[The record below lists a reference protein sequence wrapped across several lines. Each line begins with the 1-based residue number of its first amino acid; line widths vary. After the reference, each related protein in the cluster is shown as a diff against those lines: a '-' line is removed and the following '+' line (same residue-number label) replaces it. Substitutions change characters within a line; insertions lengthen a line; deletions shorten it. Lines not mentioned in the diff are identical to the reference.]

1 MPPSKKPASKA
12 PKTKARSASAKPA
25 AKSPARPAAKSARA
39 GARKPAKPVKP
50 VKKATGKAPAK
61 ALAKRA
67 ARKPAPKAAAVTSI
81 PAMSPETSPPPVQAP
96 PKPRTPP
103 ERSMEFAIEAAR
115 LLADYQCSDVTVLD
129 IHGRN
134 QVMDFLVIGSGTS
147 ATQMRSVLE
156 YVEKLGEKQG
166 FAAYRS
172 SRDERGLWLVL
183 DCVDVVV
190 HLFEPNTR
198 AHYDLEMMWG
208 DAPRVEWERPD
219 QKPRDRAGLGVGG

>member
-1 MPPSKKPASKA
+1 
-12 PKTKARSASAKPA
+12 
-25 AKSPARPAAKSARA
+25 
-39 GARKPAKPVKP
+39 
-50 VKKATGKAPAK
+50 
-61 ALAKRA
+61 
-67 ARKPAPKAAAVTSI
+67 
-81 PAMSPETSPPPVQAP
+81 
-96 PKPRTPP
+96 
-103 ERSMEFAIEAAR
+103 MEFAIEAAR

>member
-1 MPPSKKPASKA
+1 MA
-12 PKTKARSASAKPA
+12 PKAKARSSSAKPSAKRAAKPA
-25 AKSPARPAAKSARA
+25 ARPPRPAVKKPTKSARQA
-39 GARKPAKPVKP
+39 AP
-50 VKKATGKAPAK
+50 KAAAKAPAK
-61 ALAKRA
+61 APAKRA
-67 ARKPAPKAAAVTSI
+67 PRKPAPEATEVVA
-81 PAMSPETSPPPVQAP
+81 PVQTSAP
-96 PKPRTPP
+96 SKPPTPP
-103 ERSMEFAIEAAR
+103 ERSKEFAIEAAR
-115 LLADYQCSDVTVLD
+115 MLADYQCGDVTVLD
-129 IHGRN
+129 IRGRN
-134 QVMDFLVIGSGTS
+134 QVMDFVVIGSGTS

-208 DAPRVEWERPD
+208 DAPRVEWERAD

>member
-1 MPPSKKPASKA
+1 MPPSKKPVSKA
-12 PKTKARSASAKPA
+12 PKAKARSASAKA
-25 AKSPARPAAKSARA
+25 ASKAASKPPRA
-39 GARKPAKPVKP
+39 GARKAAKPAKKAAGTASPKSPSKQPARRPASRAAEPVASAP
-50 VKKATGKAPAK
+50 APAK
-61 ALAKRA
+61 
-67 ARKPAPKAAAVTSI
+67 V
-81 PAMSPETSPPPVQAP
+81 P
-96 PKPRTPP
+96 PKPPAPP
-103 ERSMEFAIEAAR
+103 ERSKEFAIEVAR
-115 LLADYQCSDVTVLD
+115 MLADYQCGDVTVLD
-129 IHGRN
+129 IRGRN
-134 QVMDFLVIGSGTS
+134 QVMDFVVIGSGTS

-219 QKPRDRAGLGVGG
+219 QKPRDRAGLGAGG

>member
-12 PKTKARSASAKPA
+12 PKAKARSSSAKPSARRASKPA
-25 AKSPARPAAKSARA
+25 AKPARAPAKKLAKAAKQAA
-39 GARKPAKPVKP
+39 P
-50 VKKATGKAPAK
+50 KAAAKAPAK
-61 ALAKRA
+61 TLAKRA
-67 ARKPAPKAAAVTSI
+67 ARKPAVEATPAAA
-81 PAMSPETSPPPVQAP
+81 PVQPVAP
-96 PKPRTPP
+96 SRPPAAP
-103 ERSMEFAIEAAR
+103 ERSREFAIEAAR
-115 LLADYQCSDVTVLD
+115 MLADYQCGDVTVLD
-129 IHGRN
+129 FRGRN
-134 QVMDFLVIGSGTS
+134 QVMDFMVIGSGTS

-208 DAPRVEWERPD
+208 DAPRVEWERAD
-219 QKPRDRAGLGVGG
+219 QKLRDRAGLGVGG

>member
-1 MPPSKKPASKA
+1 ML
-12 PKTKARSASAKPA
+12 
-25 AKSPARPAAKSARA
+25 
-39 GARKPAKPVKP
+39 G
-50 VKKATGKAPAK
+50 
-61 ALAKRA
+61 
-67 ARKPAPKAAAVTSI
+67 
-81 PAMSPETSPPPVQAP
+81 
-96 PKPRTPP
+96 
-103 ERSMEFAIEAAR
+103 
-115 LLADYQCSDVTVLD
+115 DYQCADVTVLD
-129 IHGRN
+129 IRGRN
-134 QVMDFLVIGSGTS
+134 QVMDFVVIGSGTS

-208 DAPRVEWERPD
+208 DAPRVEWERAD